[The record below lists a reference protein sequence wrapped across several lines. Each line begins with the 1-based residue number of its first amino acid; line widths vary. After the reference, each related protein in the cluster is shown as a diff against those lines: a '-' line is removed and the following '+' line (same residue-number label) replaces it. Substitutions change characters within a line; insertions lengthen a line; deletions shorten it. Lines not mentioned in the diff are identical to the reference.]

1 MLTLG
6 VKLKAG
12 FVISHV
18 VDFLFI
24 VQWIAVLI
32 CWRKQKKTLQFL
44 HDLTLSSK
52 DKNLA
57 Q

>member
-12 FVISHV
+12 FVISYV
-18 VDFLFI
+18 VDFLLI

-32 CWRKQKKTLQFL
+32 CWRKQNNIAVF
-44 HDLTLSSK
+44 
-52 DKNLA
+52 A
-57 Q
+57 